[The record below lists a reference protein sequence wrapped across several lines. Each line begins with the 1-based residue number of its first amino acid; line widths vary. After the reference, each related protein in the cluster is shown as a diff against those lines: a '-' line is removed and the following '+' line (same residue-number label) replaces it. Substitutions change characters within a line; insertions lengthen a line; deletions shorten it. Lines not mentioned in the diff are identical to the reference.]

1 MHILWFS
8 YVLGLNFIFLCFWV
22 WQYIIMSLKQRKIKF
37 EPRIKLNHNTYSLL
51 WRAIRITSESRRMH
65 KQPLVVTTPPTRIPH
80 ALWKWVWGTPWVLI
94 VPNPIVSFYCTAQQK
109 LTKYKGKYTVIMQGL
124 KKTWITA
131 YPLSKQLSHFAYLGP
146 LLAHLS

>member
-1 MHILWFS
+1 
-8 YVLGLNFIFLCFWV
+8 
-22 WQYIIMSLKQRKIKF
+22 MSLKQRKIKF

-109 LTKYKGKYTVIMQGL
+109 LTKYKGKYKVIMQGL

-131 YPLSKQLSHFAYLGP
+131 LILWASSSHILLTWGHFLLILVNDLVRRWPAYRPLPIAQMNFKVT
-146 LLAHLS
+146 